1 MATDVENHVLTCPCC
16 QITAATNRAALPI
29 QEVSPVTDLGAHWHL
44 DLAGPFTAY
53 DAVRD
58 PGTGHPTR
66 DNTSTNT
73 DARQYY
79 VFIAVEA
86 VSRWTKLLVI
96 PDKTAN
102 STAQA
107 LYTSILSRYGNF
119 RSLTSDNGDEWAG
132 PFHRLLIS
140 LGIRH
145 ISTPHPD
152 TRKATASLCPRYA
165 KPSVPLRSFA
175 GSNLARG
182 CVPYQKY
189 STRSTCTVPELPVTN
204 RTNSGTDA
212 NLIQSQDWSD
222 TFRTIRRQASPTL
235 SGTLDLFQTDRK
247 TFMIKFNGKGNS
259 LSSYKR
265 TRVTARNRQYTAPVR
280 YKTELV

>member
-1 MATDVENHVLTCPCC
+1 MATDVENHVLTCPSC

-58 PGTGHPTR
+58 PSTGHPTR

-86 VSRWTKLLVI
+86 VSRWTELLVI

-107 LYTSILSRYGNF
+107 LYTSILSRHGNF
-119 RSLTSDNGDEWAG
+119 RSLTTVATMEMSGQDHSTGYS
-132 PFHRLLIS
+132 FRLVS
-140 LGIRH
+140 V

-152 TRKATASLCPRYA
+152 TRKATVSLSPRYA
-165 KPSVPLRSFA
+165 KPSVPWRSFA

-182 CVPYQKY
+182 CVPYPKY
-189 STRSTCTVPELPVTN
+189 STRSTCTVPELPGTN

-212 NLIQSQDWSD
+212 NLIQSQD
-222 TFRTIRRQASPTL
+222 
-235 SGTLDLFQTDRK
+235 
-247 TFMIKFNGKGNS
+247 
-259 LSSYKR
+259 
-265 TRVTARNRQYTAPVR
+265 
-280 YKTELV
+280 